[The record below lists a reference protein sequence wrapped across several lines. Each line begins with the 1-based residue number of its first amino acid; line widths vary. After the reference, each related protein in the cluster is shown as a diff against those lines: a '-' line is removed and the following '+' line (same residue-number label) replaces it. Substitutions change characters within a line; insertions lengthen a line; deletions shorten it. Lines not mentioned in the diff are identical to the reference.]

1 VVRFDPSDLKNF
13 EQKYKDK
20 IKKEFDSYSSKKS
33 TASGSATASKTE
45 SRQYQEFKKQWLPKN
60 LSLYE
65 KACEFSEKLLKIT
78 PDAKEAA
85 QIKEAVDICH
95 LNITPAGVKSF
106 AFVGPL
112 ALIIGVTLLSFLPMA
127 FDANANAASSMFFV
141 IFAVVI
147 GAILYI
153 PLNNLPQFLASNW
166 RMKASNQMVLSVFY
180 MVTYMRH
187 TSNLENA
194 IDFAAEHLPPPL
206 SLDFK
211 KIIWDV
217 ETQKYRNI
225 KESLDAYLESWK
237 RDSMEFVESVHLIE
251 SSLYENSDSRRLN
264 SLEKALTLI
273 LDETYEKMLHYAH
286 NLQGP
291 LTMLNMLGIVL
302 PILGLVIL
310 PLVVSFMDQVKWYH
324 LFALY
329 NVALPIGVL
338 YLSRSILRTRPTGYG
353 DTDISENNPELKK
366 HRNILIKLGNTEYQ
380 FHPGFIAVF
389 VFSILL
395 IIGISPMVI
404 HMLAPDFDVAI
415 TDNYD
420 VAVIRGPVDCTTY
433 TPPDAVMK
441 FYFLGYKCN
450 TKTHDV
456 AGPFGVGA
464 AILSLF
470 IPLAFGI
477 GLGLYFKLRSQN
489 VIKIRDESKKL
500 EQEFAGALFQLGN
513 RIGDGLPVEIAF
525 SKVADI
531 MNGTTSGKFFELVSI
546 NITKLGMSVDEA
558 IFDKKRG
565 ALVYYPS
572 SLIESSMKVL
582 VESSRKGP
590 LVASQALI
598 NVSEYIKQIHRVD
611 ERLKD
616 LMADTISSLQ
626 SQISFLT
633 PAISG
638 IVIGITSMI
647 TGIISNLSDNMQKLS
662 AGLDSSGG
670 SSTGGLGGIDIN
682 MFGLGIPT
690 FYFQIIVGLYV
701 IQIIYIMTILVNG
714 IRNGSDSL
722 SERYMLGNNL
732 ITSTA
737 LYFTIALIV
746 MLIFNIVASFVTGTF
761 GATTAATG

>member
-1 VVRFDPSDLKNF
+1 VGNLSIDKLSSQDFKKF
-13 EQKYKDK
+13 EQKYRDK
-20 IKKEFDSYSSKKS
+20 IKNEFENYKSKKPS
-33 TASGSATASKTE
+33 TSKVE
-45 SRQYQEFKKQWLPKN
+45 SRQYQEFKKQWMPKN
-60 LSLYE
+60 LTLYE
-65 KACEFSEKLLKIT
+65 KACNFSENLLKIQ

-85 QIKEAVDICH
+85 QIQESIDICH
-95 LNITPAGVKSF
+95 LNATPAGVKSF
-106 AFVGPL
+106 SVVAPVFIVL
-112 ALIIGVTLLSFLPMA
+112 MVSLLTLTP
-127 FDANANAASSMFFV
+127 V
-141 IFAVVI
+141 IFNPDADLSSATFFILFSLVV
-147 GAILYI
+147 GVILYV
-153 PLNNLPQFLASNW
+153 PLGNLPQFLASNW
-166 RMKASNQMVLSVFY
+166 RMKASNQMVLAVFY
-180 MVTYMRH
+180 IVTYMRH

-194 IDFAAEHLPPPL
+194 INFAAEHLPLPL
-206 SLDFK
+206 SLDLK
-211 KIIWDV
+211 KVIWNV
-217 ETQKYRNI
+217 ETQRYKNT
-225 KESLDAYLESWK
+225 KESLDAYLETWK
-237 RDSMEFVESVHLIE
+237 KDSIEFVEAMHLIE
-251 SSLYENSDSRRLN
+251 SSLYESSDSRRLN
-264 SLEKALTLI
+264 SLEKSLSLI

-329 NVALPIGVL
+329 NVALPLGVL

-366 HRNILIKLGNTEYQ
+366 HRNILFKIGGTEYQ
-380 FHPGFIAVF
+380 LHPGFIAFLVF
-389 VFSILL
+389 MVFFLL
-395 IIGISPMVI
+395 GISPILMHILVPQLDI
-404 HMLAPDFDVAI
+404 GINDQYGIEFILSP
-415 TDNYD
+415 TDC
-420 VAVIRGPVDCTTY
+420 ATY
-433 TPPDAVMK
+433 TPPETVYK
-441 FYFLGYKCN
+441 FTLLGYKCDKAKN
-450 TKTHDV
+450 LV
-456 AGPFGVGA
+456 GPFGLGA
-464 AILSLF
+464 SILSLF

-477 GLGLYFKLRSQN
+477 GFGLYFKLRSEN
-489 VIKIRDESKKL
+489 VMKIRDESKKL

-525 SKVADI
+525 SKVAAI

-546 NITKLGMSVDEA
+546 NITKMGMSVEEA
-558 IFDKKRG
+558 IFDRKRG

-582 VESSRKGP
+582 VESSKKGP

-647 TGIISNLSDNMQKLS
+647 TGIIGNLSDNMKIL
-662 AGLDSSGG
+662 
-670 SSTGGLGGIDIN
+670 TEGLGPEAAGQSGVGFSPDFFGI
-682 MFGLGIPT
+682 GIPT
-690 FYFQIIVGLYV
+690 FYFQVIVGVYV
-701 IQIIYIMTILVNG
+701 IQIIYIMTVLVNG

-722 SERYMLGNNL
+722 AERYMLGNNL
-732 ITSTA
+732 MNSSV
-737 LYFTIALIV
+737 LYFLIALIV
-746 MLIFNIVASFVTGTF
+746 MLLFNIIASFVTGNF
-761 GATTAATG
+761 GSIS

>member
-1 VVRFDPSDLKNF
+1 LSKFGPQDLKNF
-13 EQKYKDK
+13 EQKYKDR
-20 IKKEFDSYSSKKS
+20 IKEELSNYKS
-33 TASGSATASKTE
+33 TKSSGAKTE
-45 SRQYQEFKKQWLPKN
+45 SRHYQEFKKQWMPKN

-65 KACEFSEKLLKIT
+65 KACAFSEKLLSIK
-78 PDAKEAA
+78 PDPKEAA
-85 QIKEAVDICH
+85 QTQEAIDICH
-95 LNITPAGVKSF
+95 LNVTPSGVKSF
-106 AFVGPL
+106 SFVGPL
-112 ALIIGVTLLSFLPMA
+112 LLIITVALLSFFPLLLNP
-127 FDANANAASSMFFV
+127 DADPSSALFFV
-141 IFAVVI
+141 IFAVIV
-147 GAILYI
+147 GFILYV
-153 PLNNLPQFLASNW
+153 PLGNMPQFLASNW
-166 RMKASNQMVLSVFY
+166 RMKASNQMVLAVFY
-180 MVTYMRH
+180 VVTYMRH

-194 IDFAAEHLPPPL
+194 IDFAAEHLSPPL
-206 SLDFK
+206 SLDLK

-217 ETQKYRNI
+217 ETQKYRNT
-225 KESLDAYLESWK
+225 KESLDAYLETWK
-237 RDSMEFVESVHLIE
+237 KDSMEFVEAIHLIE
-251 SSLYENSDSRRLN
+251 SSLYENSESRRLN
-264 SLEKALTLI
+264 SLEKSLTLI

-329 NVALPIGVL
+329 NVALPLGVL

-353 DTDISENNPELKK
+353 DTDVSENNPELKK
-366 HRNILIKLGNTEYQ
+366 HRNILFKFGSKEYQ
-380 FHPGFIAVF
+380 LHPAFIAVI
-389 VFSILL
+389 VFAGLFL
-395 IIGISPMVI
+395 VGISPILI
-404 HMLAPDFDVAI
+404 HMVVPQLDIAVKSDYTI
-415 TDNYD
+415 TP
-420 VAVIRGPVDCTTY
+420 IISPTDCATY
-433 TPPDAVMK
+433 VQPEEAYK

-450 TKTHDV
+450 ATKQV
-456 AGPFGVGA
+456 VGPFGLGA

-470 IPLAFGI
+470 IPLAFGL
-477 GLGLYFKLRSQN
+477 GFGLYFKLRSEN

-500 EQEFAGALFQLGN
+500 EKEFAGALFQLGN

-525 SKVADI
+525 SKVADV

-546 NITKLGMSVDEA
+546 NITKLGMSVEEA

-582 VESSRKGP
+582 VESSKKGP

-647 TGIISNLSDNMQKLS
+647 TGIIGSLSDNMKRLS
-662 AGLDSSGG
+662 Q
-670 SSTGGLGGIDIN
+670 GLGPDGASASPDMGINLGDF
-682 MFGLGIPT
+682 FGLGIPT
-690 FYFQIIVGLYV
+690 FFFQVIVGIYV
-701 IQIIYIMTILVNG
+701 VQIIYIMTVLVNG

-722 SERYMLGNNL
+722 AERYMLGKNL
-732 ITSTA
+732 ISSTV
-737 LYFTIALIV
+737 LYFMIALIV
-746 MLIFNIVASFVTGTF
+746 MLIFNVIASLVVGNFGSVGT
-761 GATTAATG
+761 